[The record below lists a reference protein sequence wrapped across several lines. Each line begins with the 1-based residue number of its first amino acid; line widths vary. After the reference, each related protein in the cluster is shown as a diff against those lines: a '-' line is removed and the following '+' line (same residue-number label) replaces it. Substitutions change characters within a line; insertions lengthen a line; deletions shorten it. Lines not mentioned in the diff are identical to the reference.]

1 VVLQVA
7 SARVPS
13 DEKCTS
19 VSFVTF
25 FRLTIKG
32 HVADGDKALVV
43 VVVVVV
49 VVATTT
55 TIVVVVIVR

>member
-19 VSFVTF
+19 VSFVTYA
-25 FRLTIKG
+25 RLTIKG
-32 HVADGDKALVV
+32 HLADGDKALVV
-43 VVVVVV
+43 VVIVVVV
-49 VVATTT
+49 V
-55 TIVVVVIVR
+55 R

>member
-7 SARVPS
+7 SALAPS

-19 VSFVTF
+19 VSFVTYA
-25 FRLTIKG
+25 RHTIKG

-49 VVATTT
+49 
-55 TIVVVVIVR
+55 R

>member
-7 SARVPS
+7 SALAPA
-13 DEKCTS
+13 DENSTS
-19 VSFVTF
+19 VSEVTF

-32 HVADGDKALVV
+32 HVADGDKAFVV

-49 VVATTT
+49 VV
-55 TIVVVVIVR
+55 R

>member
-7 SARVPS
+7 LALAPS

-19 VSFVTF
+19 VSFVTYAH
-25 FRLTIKG
+25 LTFKG

-49 VVATTT
+49 
-55 TIVVVVIVR
+55 R